1 MEVCGA
7 FISQGIY
14 IAGLCINPSENEI
27 SKTKTEVK
35 VLGGQGEENHHLS
48 KSQRITSP
56 WLGQIANAALTGKN
70 RVGKGKDKI
79 HTCRELLAKMGGYS

>member
-27 SKTKTEVK
+27 SKNKMGVK
-35 VLGGQGEENHHLS
+35 VLEGVWEGGNHHLS
-48 KSQRITSP
+48 KS
-56 WLGQIANAALTGKN
+56 
-70 RVGKGKDKI
+70 
-79 HTCRELLAKMGGYS
+79 

>member
-27 SKTKTEVK
+27 SKNKTGVK
-35 VLGGQGEENHHLS
+35 VLGGAGGGEEKNHYLS
-48 KSQRITSP
+48 KS
-56 WLGQIANAALTGKN
+56 
-70 RVGKGKDKI
+70 
-79 HTCRELLAKMGGYS
+79 

>member
-27 SKTKTEVK
+27 SKNKT
-35 VLGGQGEENHHLS
+35 GGEGARGGVGGEKITTSVNHS
-48 KSQRITSP
+48 
-56 WLGQIANAALTGKN
+56 G
-70 RVGKGKDKI
+70 
-79 HTCRELLAKMGGYS
+79 

>member
-27 SKTKTEVK
+27 SKNKTGVK
-35 VLGGQGEENHHLS
+35 VLGGVGRENHHLS
-48 KSQRITSP
+48 KS
-56 WLGQIANAALTGKN
+56 
-70 RVGKGKDKI
+70 
-79 HTCRELLAKMGGYS
+79 

>member
-27 SKTKTEVK
+27 SKTKTGVK
-35 VLGGQGEENHHLS
+35 VLGGVWEGAT
-48 KSQRITSP
+48 ITSVNHS
-56 WLGQIANAALTGKN
+56 G
-70 RVGKGKDKI
+70 
-79 HTCRELLAKMGGYS
+79 